1 MTRLSSEHL
10 TRAHLH
16 GSGSAQPGGLRLFLR
31 ESITEASSWE
41 VTASKRVKVKVR
53 VMKNKGRVV
62 VLVFLIF
69 MLFW

>member
-62 VLVFLIF
+62 VLVFLFF